1 MLTDTIKV
9 TTKTIEELLSPL
21 RQYFLKGT
29 FIRSDINNTP
39 PLRAELLT
47 IEQMGLLAED
57 LSGKHEIDIEKTPEF
72 LLKRLADNEEVLKRV
87 TDLLQEAVKDK
98 SPIAPAGEWLLD
110 NFYLIEE
117 QILIAKRH
125 LPKGYSKGLPK
136 LSSRNGPSAGLPR
149 VYDIAIEI
157 ISHSDGHLD
166 IHTLNRFVESYQKI
180 SELTLGELWAIP
192 IMLRLALL
200 ENMRRVAARIAID
213 RIDANL
219 AQHWADQIIKMA
231 EKNPKNLVIVMAD
244 LARTNPPMTS
254 AFIAEYSRKMQWK
267 GFNLTLPVSWME
279 QHLTE
284 TGDTI
289 NGMVLAENHKQATDQ
304 VTMTNSINSL
314 RFLVKTDWRDFVEA
328 MSHVEHTL
336 RSDTEQIYARMDFYT
351 RDQYRH
357 AIENLAKNGKLKEID
372 VAKTVVELARACLE
386 KNNPDKHQCH
396 IGYYLIGDG
405 LPVTEKVLKA
415 HFSFATLL
423 KQFFLRNVSTIYV
436 LESVLLTA
444 LVSTFLLSKLY
455 HEETNSGILIF
466 LSLLSILAASHFSI
480 AVINWIATLRVG
492 PRPLPKMDFSGGI
505 PKEACTMVVIPTI
518 ISGINQV
525 NKLVEDL
532 EVRFLANNDPNLFF
546 ALLTDV
552 QDAKTEILPNDEILV
567 SHTKQKIVELNKKY
581 SKHSQNM
588 FFLFHRPRSWNS
600 ADKIWMGYE
609 RKRGKLGELNQ
620 LLRGGAKDRFSVIV
634 GSEKIYTTV
643 KYVITLDTD
652 TQLPRESAGKLV
664 GLMSHPL
671 NHPVY
676 DEQKKRIV
684 KGYGIVQ
691 PRVAVS
697 LHGNVRSYYMRMHE
711 NDSGIDPYTRL
722 TSDLYHDIFSEGSFI
737 GKGIYEVDAFEKV
750 LGNRFPENRVLS
762 HDLIEGSYVRCGFA
776 SDVLLYE
783 EFPSRYSIDSA
794 RHHRWIRGDWQIGI
808 WSLPWVPDSKGKLRK
823 NSITALS
830 RWKIFDNLR
839 RSMVP
844 VALLLILIFSWT
856 LSQSSIFWTLFIIGA
871 VLLPSLSISTWDI
884 FKKPEE
890 ISRAQHIKNVFR
902 NIYTNVI
909 KSFFTIVCLP
919 FEAYVSIDA
928 IFRTVWRI
936 LFSHKNLLEWNPS
949 GFAKKQQE
957 NSYMLYKS
965 MWFAPLL
972 SGALFIVLLNL
983 FPHSIFLAT
992 PFLIMW
998 ILSPA
1003 IVNWISSP
1011 RAVVRTKITDEQ
1023 SKYLRELSRKTW
1035 NFFET
1040 YVTEN
1045 DNWLPIDNLQ
1055 QYPITIIAHR
1065 TSPTNIGMSILANLS
1080 AVDFGYITIAQLLE
1094 RVSNTFKT
1102 LNKLERYEGHFY
1114 NWYDT
1119 QSLVPLHP
1127 KYVSTVD
1134 SGNFAGHILTLRQG
1148 LFEMLNRKIIKDDL
1162 WDGLYDTIR
1171 IIAKKIT
1178 IEEQAFFNE
1187 FKTAFEIENSS
1198 RPAQLSELKNS
1209 LERIATLLND
1219 LFIKEKVKSN
1229 TEAFE
1234 WMISLQHQIKEWL
1247 NEMVLLLPWSN
1258 LSTIPE
1264 KFENLSVF
1272 QKTPSLIQLAQI
1284 DNDIHSELIAL
1295 PNGNETDVENKWIGD
1310 FEKSIASASAL
1321 ANERIAAIHQL
1332 AAQCFDFADMNYNFL
1347 YDKTQHL
1354 LSIGYNAVEHHRDTG
1369 FYDLLASEARLG
1381 LFVAIA
1387 QGKISQ
1393 ESWFALGRRLTVADS
1408 TPVLISWSGSMFEY
1422 LMPNLIMPLYEH
1434 TLLDNSTRG
1443 AVKKQIEYGKEQGV
1457 PWGISESCY
1466 NMVDAHLTYQYRAF
1480 GVPELG
1486 FKRGLGLDLVIAP
1499 YATVMALMVDPA
1511 AACKNL
1517 ERLQAKG
1524 YEGRYGFFE
1533 AIDFT
1538 PSRLP
1543 RAKVPALI
1551 QTFMAHHQ
1559 GMNLL
1564 SLTFL
1569 LCNQPMQKRFE
1580 ADPNFQTALL
1590 LLQERVPKATGFYSV
1605 SVDTEE
1611 IIHSAANTEMR
1622 VINSPDTPQ
1631 PEIQLLSNGSY
1642 HVMLT
1647 NAGGGYSRWKDIA
1660 LTRWREDTTCDNW
1673 GAFCYIRDLDAGD
1686 YWSIA
1691 HQPTLKEAS
1700 HYEAIFS
1707 QGRMEFRRTDNEI
1720 ELHTEIV
1727 VSPEDNVEIRRVHIK
1742 NLSGDVR
1749 KIEITSYSE
1758 VVIALPVADDAHPAF
1773 SNLFVQTELVQNQHA
1788 IICSRRARSK
1798 DESPPYIFHLMKLAE
1813 GDADNIAYETD
1824 RDKFIGRGNSI
1835 SNPKAMQQLETLSN
1849 SQGSVLDPIISI
1861 QYRITIGENETA
1873 IIDIVT
1879 GIAETKSECQTLID
1893 KYQDFNFRKRA
1904 FELSWTYSE
1913 VVLRQINATESNAQ
1927 LYTRMAGSVI
1937 FTNPVLR
1944 ANKDLLIK
1952 NTKGQSSLWNYSIS
1966 GDVPIVLLQVSDN
1979 TNLAI
1984 IKQLL
1989 QARSYW
1995 QLKGLVVDLV
2005 IINEDYSGYRNDLQ
2019 DQIQSLITAGSGNI
2033 PTQRQGGVFVRMA
2046 DQISNEDKIL
2056 IQTVARIII
2065 ADTYGTLTDN
2075 INRRSSVSPV
2085 VPFLITS
2092 KKYEAQIRTDD
2103 REEDLQ
2109 FYNGLGGFSAD
2120 GNEYV
2125 INTNNSNITPLP
2137 WINVLANANFGT
2149 IVTESGPSYTWAEN
2163 AHEFRLTP
2171 WYNDPVT
2178 GNCGEAFYIRD
2189 EETGNYWSPMPY
2201 PAIGKSNYKTRHGF
2215 GYSIYECEE
2224 DGIQTEI
2231 LIYVDLEE
2239 QIKFTV
2245 IKMRNVSGRARTLTV
2260 TGYVEWVLDSLRSK
2274 SAMHIV
2280 TEFNPELR
2288 TLLTRNPYNSEFP
2301 NRVTFLDVNNVKF
2314 DFTADRNEF
2323 IGRNGSLAKP
2333 EAMKRLRLAGK
2344 HGAGYDPCTAMQVP
2358 IVLQTREAR
2367 EVVFK
2372 MGAAKHV
2379 AEAQQLINRFR
2390 DTNAV
2395 NDSLKKVRE
2404 YWQHTLGSIKI
2415 KTPDQSLNIL
2425 TNGWLLYQ
2433 VIACRLWG
2441 RSGFYQSGGAFG
2453 FRDQLQDVIAV
2464 LHAQPEL
2471 TREHILR
2478 AASRQ
2483 FKEGDVQHWWHP
2495 PQGRGV
2501 RTLCSDDLLWLPY
2514 TTSCFV
2520 INTQDYSILESTV
2533 PFIEG
2538 RLLNMNEESY
2548 YDLPLVSNE
2557 TTSLYDHC
2565 KRAIIKS
2572 LKFGV
2577 NGLPLMGSGD
2587 WNDGMNMVGILG
2599 KGESVWLGFFL
2610 YDILK
2615 RFESIA
2621 IKLNDEEFATVCKQ
2635 KAAALKINI
2644 NKSSWDGEW
2653 YRRAY
2658 FDDGA
2663 VLGSAENDECRIDS
2677 LSQSWA
2683 VLSGAGEP
2691 ERALKAMESANK
2703 YLVDRKH
2710 SLIRLL
2716 DPPFDKSE
2724 FEPGYIKG
2732 YVPGVRENGGQYSHA
2747 AIWMIMAFTKLG
2759 NNARVY
2765 ELLNIINPIN
2775 HGKTAAGIA
2784 VYKAEPYVMA
2794 ADVYGVSPHVGRGG
2808 WTWYTGSASWMYQLI
2823 ISSFIGLTRE
2833 GNMLQINPCVPEEW
2847 KSFEIDYR
2855 YKKTNYHIIVQLIDH
2870 SNNPALTVDGILQS
2884 ENMIKLVD
2892 DEKEHTITI
2901 KILQRFSVIEN
2912 HYDEISKSLS
2922 I

>member
-1 MLTDTIKV
+1 MLKGSIKV

-21 RQYFLKGT
+21 RQYFLKDN
-29 FIRSDINNTP
+29 FSRSDINNAP

-47 IEQMGLLAED
+47 IEQMGLLAKD
-57 LSGKHEIDIEKTPEF
+57 LAVKHEIDTKNTPEL
-72 LLKRLADNEEVLKRV
+72 LLKRLDDNEEVLKRV
-87 TDLLQEAVKDK
+87 TDLLQETVKEK
-98 SPIAPAGEWLLD
+98 KIVAPAGEWLLD
-110 NFYLIEE
+110 NFYLVEE

-136 LSSRNGPSAGLPR
+136 LNERNGSSAGFPR

-166 IHTLNRFVESYQKI
+166 IYALNHFIESYQSI

-192 IMLRLALL
+192 IMLRFALL

-219 AQHWADQIIKMA
+219 AQHWADRIIKIA
-231 EKNPKNLVIVMAD
+231 EKNSKNLVLVMAD
-244 LARTNPPMTS
+244 LARADPPMTS
-254 AFIAEYSRKMQWK
+254 AFIAEYSRKLQWK
-267 GFNLTLPVSWME
+267 GFNLTLPITWLE

-289 NGMVLAENHKQATDQ
+289 NGMVLAENYKQATDQ
-304 VTMTNSINSL
+304 VTMTNSIKSL

-336 RSDTEQIYARMDFYT
+336 RSDAEQVYAGMDFYT

-357 AIENLAKNGKLKEID
+357 AVEYIAKNGKLKEID
-372 VAKTVVELARACLE
+372 VAKTVVSLARECVE

-396 IGYYLIGDG
+396 VGYYLVGDG
-405 LPVTEKVLKA
+405 LPVTEEVLKA

-423 KQFFLRNVSTIYV
+423 KQFFLRNVAKFYV
-436 LESVLLTA
+436 FESVLLTA
-444 LVSTFLLSKLY
+444 LASVFLLSKLF
-455 HEETNSGILIF
+455 HEELNTSILIF
-466 LSLLSILAASHFSI
+466 LSLLIILAASHFSI
-480 AVINWIATLRVG
+480 AVINWMATLRVG
-492 PRPLPKMDFSGGI
+492 PRPLPKMDFSTGI
-505 PKEACTMVVIPTI
+505 PKEACTLVVIPTI
-518 ISGINQV
+518 ITGINQV

-546 ALLTDV
+546 ALLTDLK
-552 QDAKTEILPNDEILV
+552 DATTEKLPSDEILET
-567 SHTKQKIVELNKKY
+567 HTKQKIIELNKKY
-581 SKHSQNM
+581 SINSHNI
-588 FFLFHRPRSWNS
+588 FFLFHRPRTWNPV
-600 ADKIWMGYE
+600 DKIWMGYE

-634 GSEKIYTTV
+634 GSEQIYTTV

-652 TQLPRESAGKLV
+652 TQLPREAAGKLV
-664 GLMSHPL
+664 GLMAHPL
-671 NHPVY
+671 NLPVY

-697 LHGNVRSYYMRMHE
+697 LQGSTRSYYTRLHE

-722 TSDLYHDIFSEGSFI
+722 TSNLYHDIFSEGSFI
-737 GKGIYEVDAFEKV
+737 GKGIYDVDAFEKV
-750 LGNRFPENRVLS
+750 LGNRFPENRILS
-762 HDLIEGSYVRCGFA
+762 HDLLEGSYVRCGFA

-783 EFPSRYSIDSA
+783 EFPSRYTTDSS
-794 RHHRWIRGDWQIGI
+794 RRHRWIRGDWQIGI
-808 WSLPWVPDSKGKLRK
+808 WSLPWVPDAQGKFRK

-839 RSMVP
+839 RSLVP
-844 VALLLILIFSWT
+844 VALLLILILSWT
-856 LSQSSIFWTLFIIGA
+856 LLQSSLFWTLLIIG
-871 VLLPSLSISTWDI
+871 VMLLPSLSISAWDI
-884 FKKPEE
+884 IKKPEE
-890 ISRAQHIKNVFR
+890 ISFAQHLKNVFR
-902 NIYTNVI
+902 NTSTNVMQ
-909 KSFFTIVCLP
+909 SLFTLVCLP
-919 FEAYVSIDA
+919 FEAFVSLDA
-928 IFRTVWRI
+928 ILRTVWRI

-949 GFAKKQQE
+949 GFAKKQHE
-957 NSYMLYKS
+957 NLFMLYKS

-972 SGALFIVLLNL
+972 SVALFILL
-983 FPHSIFLAT
+983 FTYYPHTIFLAT
-992 PFLIMW
+992 PFLIIW
-998 ILSPA
+998 IFSPA
-1003 IVNWISSP
+1003 IVGWISSP
-1011 RAVVRTKITDEQ
+1011 RTVLRTKITEDQ
-1023 SKYLRELSRKTW
+1023 RIYLRELSRKTW

-1065 TSPTNIGMSILANLS
+1065 TSPTNIGMALLANLS
-1080 AVDFGYITIAQLLE
+1080 AIDFGYITIAQLLE
-1094 RVSNTFKT
+1094 RTSNTFKT

-1119 QSLVPLHP
+1119 QSLMPLHP
-1127 KYVSTVD
+1127 RYISTVD
-1134 SGNFAGHILTLRQG
+1134 SGNLAGHVLTLRQG
-1148 LFEMLNRKIIKDDL
+1148 LFEMLNRKIIKNDL

-1171 IIAKKIT
+1171 IIAKKIPA
-1178 IEEQAFFNE
+1178 EDQKLFNQ
-1187 FKTAFEIENSS
+1187 FQIVFEVENAL
-1198 RPAQLSELKNS
+1198 RPIALSELKNS
-1209 LERIATLLND
+1209 LERVSTLLND
-1219 LFIKEKVKSN
+1219 FLKSKELKEN
-1229 TEAFE
+1229 TEVFE
-1234 WMISLQHQIKEWL
+1234 WIISFENQLKEWL
-1247 NEMVLLLPWSN
+1247 KEILF
-1258 LSTIPE
+1258 LSPLINNNSVPE
-1264 KFENLSVF
+1264 KFKGLSVF
-1272 QKTPSLIQLAQI
+1272 QKTPSLTQLAQI
-1284 DNDIHSELIAL
+1284 DNDIHTELISFHY
-1295 PNGNETDVENKWIGD
+1295 GNKTDEEYKWMVD
-1310 FEKSIASASAL
+1310 FEKSVAALSASAKV
-1321 ANERIAAIHQL
+1321 RIAEIHQL
-1332 AAQCFDFADMNYNFL
+1332 AAQCFEFADMNYNFL

-1354 LSIGYNAVEHHRDTG
+1354 LAIGYNADEHHRDTG

-1387 QGKISQ
+1387 QGKIPQ

-1422 LMPNLIMPLYEH
+1422 LMPNLVMPLYEH
-1434 TLLDNSTRG
+1434 TLLDNTSRG
-1443 AVKKQIEYGKEQGV
+1443 SVKKQIEYGKAQGV

-1486 FKRGLGLDLVIAP
+1486 FKRGLHLDLVIAP

-1517 ERLQAKG
+1517 ERLHGKG

-1533 AIDFT
+1533 SIDFT

-1543 RAKVPALI
+1543 RAKVPAII

-1564 SLTFL
+1564 SLTYL
-1569 LCNQPMQKRFE
+1569 LCERPMQRRFE
-1580 ADPNFQTALL
+1580 ADPNIQTALL
-1590 LLQERVPKATGFYSV
+1590 LLQERVPKTTGFYTI

-1611 IIHSAANTEMR
+1611 IIHSSSNTEMR

-1631 PEIQLLSNGSY
+1631 PEIQLLSNGNY
-1642 HVMLT
+1642 HVMVT
-1647 NAGGGYSRWKDIA
+1647 NAGGGYSRWRDIA
-1660 LTRWREDTTCDNW
+1660 LTRWREDTTCDNR
-1673 GAFCYIRDLDAGD
+1673 GSFCYIRDLNAGEF
-1686 YWSIA
+1686 WSTT
-1691 HQPTLKEAS
+1691 HQPTLKQTS

-1707 QGRMEFRRTDNEI
+1707 QGRIEFRRTDNEI

-1727 VSPEDNVEIRRVHIK
+1727 VSPEDNVEIRRVRIK
-1742 NLSGDVR
+1742 NHTRSSR
-1749 KIEITSYSE
+1749 KIEVTSYGE
-1758 VVIALPVADDAHPAF
+1758 VVIAFQETDDAHPAF
-1773 SNLFVQTELVQNQHA
+1773 SNLFVQTELLQNQHA
-1788 IICSRRARSK
+1788 IICSRRPRSK
-1798 DESPPYIFHLMKLAE
+1798 DESPPWVFHLMKLAK
-1813 GDADNIAYETD
+1813 GDADNISYETD

-1835 SNPKAMQQLETLSN
+1835 ANPKVMHQLEPLSN

-1861 QYRITIGENETA
+1861 QYRLTIGEEETA

-1879 GIAETKSECQTLID
+1879 GIAETRSECKTLVD
-1893 KYQDFNFRKRA
+1893 KYQDYNFRKRA

-1913 VVLRQINATESNAQ
+1913 VVLRQINATESDAQ
-1927 LYTRMAGSVI
+1927 LYTRIAGSVI
-1937 FTNPVLR
+1937 FTNPALR

-1952 NTKGQSSLWNYSIS
+1952 NTKGQSSLWSYSIS
-1966 GDVPIVLLQVSDN
+1966 GDIPIVLLMVSDN
-1979 TNLAI
+1979 TNLAM

-1995 QLKGLVVDLV
+1995 QLKGLIVDIV
-2005 IINEDYSGYRNDLQ
+2005 IINEDYSGYRHDLH
-2019 DQIQSLITAGSGNI
+2019 DQIQSLITVGLGNN
-2033 PTQRQGGVFVRMA
+2033 PREKQGGVFIRMA
-2046 DQISNEDKIL
+2046 DQVPNEDKIL
-2056 IQTVARIII
+2056 MQTIARIII
-2065 ADTYGTLTDN
+2065 SDAYGTLTDHVNKRSN
-2075 INRRSSVSPV
+2075 ITPTI
-2085 VPFLITS
+2085 PFLIKS
-2092 KKYEAQIRTDD
+2092 KRYEAQVVNTA
-2103 REEDLQ
+2103 REEGLQ

-2125 INTNNSNITPLP
+2125 INTRENNITPLP

-2149 IVTESGPSYTWAEN
+2149 VVTESGPSYTWAEN

-2171 WYNDPVT
+2171 WDNDPVT

-2189 EETGNYWSPMPY
+2189 EETGHYWSPMPY
-2201 PAIGKSNYKTRHGF
+2201 PAIGKSNYITRHGF
-2215 GYSIYECEE
+2215 GYSIYEYEE
-2224 DGIQTEI
+2224 AGIQTEI
-2231 LIYVDLEE
+2231 RIYVDLEA

-2260 TGYVEWVLDSLRSK
+2260 TGYVEWVLDSLRTK

-2280 TEFNPELR
+2280 TEFNPEYR

-2301 NRVTFLDVNNVKF
+2301 NRVAFLDVNNVKF
-2314 DFTADRNEF
+2314 DFTTDRHEF
-2323 IGRNGSLAKP
+2323 IGRNGTLAKP

-2344 HGAGYDPCTAMQVP
+2344 HGAGYDPCTAIQVP
-2358 IVLQTREAR
+2358 TVLQTGEGR
-2367 EVVFK
+2367 EVIFK
-2372 MGAAKHV
+2372 MGAAKDV

-2395 NDSLKKVRE
+2395 NDSLNKVRE
-2404 YWQHTLGSIKI
+2404 YWQNTLSSIKI

-2464 LHAQPEL
+2464 MHAQQEL
-2471 TREHILR
+2471 TREQILL

-2514 TTSCFV
+2514 TTSCYV
-2520 INTQDYSILESTV
+2520 NNTHDFTILENLV

-2538 RLLNMNEESY
+2538 RLLNVNEESY
-2548 YDLPLVSNE
+2548 YDLPLVSKQ

-2565 KRAIIKS
+2565 KRAITKS

-2587 WNDGMNMVGILG
+2587 WNDGMNMVGIHG

-2615 RFESIA
+2615 RFEPIA
-2621 IKLNDEEFATVCKQ
+2621 KKMNDDELVNICKQ
-2635 KAAALKINI
+2635 KAVELKNSI
-2644 NKSSWDGEW
+2644 NKTSWDGEW

-2663 VLGSAENDECRIDS
+2663 ALGSAANDECKIDS
-2677 LSQSWA
+2677 LTQSWA

-2691 ERALKAMESANK
+2691 ERSLKAMESADK
-2703 YLVDRKH
+2703 YLVDSTH
-2710 SLIRLL
+2710 SLIHLL

-2747 AIWMIMAFTKLG
+2747 AIWMIMAVAKLG
-2759 NNARVY
+2759 NNERVY
-2765 ELLNIINPIN
+2765 ELLNMINPIN
-2775 HGKTAAGIA
+2775 HGKTIDNIA
-2784 VYKAEPYVMA
+2784 VYKTEPYVMA
-2794 ADVYGVSPHVGRGG
+2794 ADVYGVAPHEGRGG

-2823 ISSFIGLTRE
+2823 ISSFLGLTRE
-2833 GNMLQINPCVPEEW
+2833 GTTLQINPCVPEEW
-2847 KSFEIDYR
+2847 KSFEINYR
-2855 YKKTNYHIIVQLIDH
+2855 HKKTNYHISVQLVDDGKDI
-2870 SNNPALTVDGILQS
+2870 ALIVDDILQ
-2884 ENMIKLVD
+2884 NGNIIQLVN
-2892 DEKEHTITI
+2892 DEKEHKVTFKI
-2901 KILQRFSVIEN
+2901 KQGFSKIEN
-2912 HYDEISKSLS
+2912 NEDEILKKL
-2922 I
+2922 

>member
-1 MLTDTIKV
+1 MLTGTIKV

-21 RQYFLKGT
+21 RQYFLKDT
-29 FIRSDINNTP
+29 FIRSDINNAP

-47 IEQMGLLAED
+47 IEQMGFLGKALA
-57 LSGKHEIDIEKTPEF
+57 GKHEINKKNTPEL

-87 TDLLQEAVKDK
+87 TDLLQEAVKEK

-136 LSSRNGPSAGLPR
+136 LSHRNGASAGFPR

-166 IHTLNRFVESYQKI
+166 IHTLNRFIESYQETN
-180 SELTLGELWAIP
+180 ELTLGELWAIP

-219 AQHWADQIIKMA
+219 AHHWADRIIKMA
-231 EKNPKNLVIVMAD
+231 EKNPKNLVLVMAD
-244 LARTNPPMTS
+244 LARTDPPMTS
-254 AFIAEYSRKMQWK
+254 AFIAEFSRKLQWK
-267 GFNLTLPVSWME
+267 GFNLTLPVSWLE
-279 QHLTE
+279 QQLTE

-289 NGMVLAENHKQATDQ
+289 NGMVIAENHKQATDQ

-314 RFLVKTDWRDFVEA
+314 RFLIKTDWRDFVEA

-336 RSDTEQIYARMDFYT
+336 RCDAEQVYAHMDFYT

-357 AIENLAKNGKLKEID
+357 AVENIAKNGKLKEID
-372 VAKTVVELARACLE
+372 VAKTVVGLARECAE
-386 KNNPDKHQCH
+386 KNVNDKHQMH
-396 IGYYLIGDG
+396 VGYYLIGDG
-405 LPVTEKVLKA
+405 LPITEKILKVKY
-415 HFSFATLL
+415 SFLTLVN
-423 KQFFLRNVSTIYV
+423 QFFLRNVPKFYV
-436 LESVLLTA
+436 FESVLLTA
-444 LVSTFLLSKLY
+444 LISTFLISKLY
-455 HEETNSGILIF
+455 HEEKSTGILIF
-466 LSLLSILAASHFSI
+466 LSFLSILAASHFSI
-480 AVINWIATLRVG
+480 AVINWMATLRIG
-492 PRPLPKMDFSGGI
+492 PRPLPKMDFSSGI
-505 PKEACTMVVIPTI
+505 PADACTLVVIPTI
-518 ISGINQV
+518 ITGINQI
-525 NKLVEDL
+525 NTLVEDL
-532 EVRFLANNDPNLFF
+532 EVRFLSNRDPNLLF
-546 ALLTDV
+546 ALLTDLS
-552 QDAKTEILPNDEILV
+552 DATTENLPDDEILV
-567 SHTKQKIVELNKKY
+567 THTKQKIVELNKKY
-581 SKHSQNM
+581 SKHAHEL
-588 FFLFHRPRSWNS
+588 FFLFHRPRSWNPV
-600 ADKIWMGYE
+600 DKIWMGYE
-609 RKRGKLGELNQ
+609 RKRGKLGELNH
-620 LLRGGAKDRFSVIV
+620 LLRGRAKDRFSVIV
-634 GSEKIYTTV
+634 GEEKIYTTV

-652 TQLPRESAGKLV
+652 TQLPREAAGKLV
-664 GLMSHPL
+664 GLMAHPL
-671 NHPVY
+671 NLPVY

-697 LHGNVRSYYMRMHE
+697 LHGSTRSYYTRLHE

-737 GKGIYEVDAFEKV
+737 GKGIYDVDVFEKV
-750 LGNRFPENRVLS
+750 LGNRFPENRILS
-762 HDLIEGSYVRCGFA
+762 HDLLEGSYVRCGFA

-783 EFPSRYSIDSA
+783 EFPSRYSTDSS
-794 RHHRWIRGDWQIGI
+794 RHHRWTRGDWQIGI
-808 WSLPWVPDSKGKLRK
+808 WSLPWVPDAHGKLRR
-823 NSITALS
+823 NSLTALS

-839 RSMVP
+839 RSLVP
-844 VALLLILIFSWT
+844 IVLLLILILCWT
-856 LSQSSIFWTLFIIGA
+856 ILHSTHFWMLFILGV
-871 VLLPSLSISTWDI
+871 VLLPSLSISAWDI
-884 FKKPEE
+884 IKKPEE
-890 ISRAQHIKNVFR
+890 ISLAQHVKNVFR
-902 NIYTNVI
+902 NTSTNVI
-909 KSFFTIVCLP
+909 QSFFTLVCLP
-919 FEAYVSIDA
+919 FEAYISIDA
-928 IFRTVWRI
+928 ILRTIWRI

-949 GFAKKQQE
+949 GFAKKQNE
-957 NSYMLYKS
+957 NLFTLYKS

-972 SGALFIVLLNL
+972 SVALFILLLNL
-983 FPHSIFLAT
+983 FPHTILLAT
-992 PFLIMW
+992 PFLIIW

-1003 IVNWISSP
+1003 IVNWISIP
-1011 RAVVRTKITDEQ
+1011 RPVLRTKITDGQ
-1023 SKYLRELSRKTW
+1023 RKYLRELSRKTW

-1045 DNWLPIDNLQ
+1045 DNWMPIDNLQ

-1065 TSPTNIGMSILANLS
+1065 TSPTNIGVSLLANLS
-1080 AVDFGYITIAQLLE
+1080 AVDFGYITLSQLLE
-1094 RVSNTFKT
+1094 RTSNTFKT

-1119 QSLVPLHP
+1119 QSLLPLHP
-1127 KYVSTVD
+1127 RYISTVD
-1134 SGNFAGHILTLRQG
+1134 SGNLAGHLLTLRQG

-1171 IIAKKIT
+1171 IIAKKIPL
-1178 IEEQAFFNE
+1178 EEQMMFIDFQ
-1187 FKTAFEIENSS
+1187 TAFEVENSS
-1198 RPAQLSELKNS
+1198 RPVALSELKSS
-1209 LERIATLLND
+1209 LEKISGLLND
-1219 LFIKEKVKSN
+1219 LLIHEKLKEN
-1229 TEAFE
+1229 TEALE
-1234 WMISLQHQIKEWL
+1234 WMISLYNQIKEWL
-1247 NEMVLLLPWSN
+1247 HEMVLLLPWIN
-1258 LSTIPE
+1258 NNPVPE
-1264 KFENLSVF
+1264 KFKGLSVF
-1272 QKTPSLIQLAQI
+1272 QKIPSLAQLARI
-1284 DNDIHSELIAL
+1284 DNDMHTELISFH
-1295 PNGNETDVENKWIGD
+1295 NGNKTEEEYKWIVD
-1310 FEKSIASASAL
+1310 FEKSIANVSASAK
-1321 ANERIAAIHQL
+1321 ERIAAIHQL
-1332 AAQCFDFADMNYNFL
+1332 ASQCFDFADVNYNFL

-1354 LSIGYNAVEHHRDTG
+1354 LAIGYNADEHHRDTG

-1434 TLLDNSTRG
+1434 TLLDNTSRG
-1443 AVKKQIEYGKEQGV
+1443 SVKKQIEYGKEQGV

-1486 FKRGLGLDLVIAP
+1486 FKRGLHLDLVIAP
-1499 YATVMALMVDPA
+1499 YATIMALMVDPA

-1517 ERLQAKG
+1517 ERLHAKG

-1533 AIDFT
+1533 SIDYT

-1551 QTFMAHHQ
+1551 QSFMTHHQ

-1564 SLTFL
+1564 SLTYL
-1569 LCNQPMQKRFE
+1569 LCDQPMQKRFE
-1580 ADPNFQTALL
+1580 ADPNLQTALL
-1590 LLQERVPKATGFYSV
+1590 LLQERVPKSTGYYSI

-1611 IIHSAANTEMR
+1611 IIHSSSSAEMR
-1622 VINSPDTPQ
+1622 VIRSPDTPQ

-1642 HVMLT
+1642 HVMVT

-1673 GAFCYIRDLDAGD
+1673 GAFCYIRDLHTGEF
-1686 YWSIA
+1686 WSTT
-1691 HQPTLKEAS
+1691 HQPTLKETS
-1700 HYEAIFS
+1700 HYEAIFT
-1707 QGRMEFRRTDNEI
+1707 QGRIEFRRTDNEI

-1727 VSPEDNVEIRRVHIK
+1727 VSPEDNLEIRRVHIK
-1742 NLSGDVR
+1742 NLSNKIR

-1758 VVIALPVADDAHPAF
+1758 VVIALQVTDDAHPAF
-1773 SNLFVQTELVQNQHA
+1773 SNLFVQTELLQNQHA
-1788 IICSRRARSK
+1788 IICSRRPRSK
-1798 DESPPYIFHLMKLAE
+1798 DESPPWIFHLMKLAE
-1813 GDADNIAYETD
+1813 GNAAHISYETD
-1824 RDKFIGRGNSI
+1824 RDKFIGRGNSVA
-1835 SNPKAMQQLETLSN
+1835 NPKAMHQPEPLSN

-1861 QYRITIGENETA
+1861 QYRITIGEEETA
-1873 IIDIVT
+1873 IIDIIT
-1879 GIAETKSECQTLID
+1879 GIAETRSECQTLVD
-1893 KYQDFNFRKRA
+1893 KYQDHNFRKRA

-1913 VVLRQINATESNAQ
+1913 VVLRQINATESDAQ
-1927 LYTRMAGSVI
+1927 LYTLIAGSVI
-1937 FTNPVLR
+1937 FTNPALR
-1944 ANKDLLIK
+1944 ANKEILIK
-1952 NTKGQSSLWNYSIS
+1952 NTKGQSSLWSYSIS
-1966 GDVPIVLLQVSDN
+1966 GDIPIVLLQVSDN
-1979 TNLAI
+1979 TNLAM

-1989 QARSYW
+1989 QARYYW
-1995 QLKGLVVDLV
+1995 QLKGLIVDLV

-2019 DQIQSLITAGSGNI
+2019 EQIQSLITAGLGNN
-2033 PTQRQGGVFVRMA
+2033 QREKQGGVFLRMA
-2046 DQISNEDKIL
+2046 DQVSNEDRIL
-2056 IQTVARIII
+2056 IQTIARIII
-2065 ADTYGTLTDN
+2065 SDTYGTLTDN
-2075 INRRSSVSPV
+2075 INRRNNLTPV
-2085 VPFLITS
+2085 IPFLIKS
-2092 KKYEAQIRTDD
+2092 KRYEAQIGTEE

-2120 GNEYV
+2120 GNEYI
-2125 INTNNSNITPLP
+2125 INTRENIRTPLP

-2149 IVTESGPSYTWAEN
+2149 VVTESGPSYTWAEN

-2171 WYNDPVT
+2171 WNNDPVT

-2189 EETGNYWSPMPY
+2189 EETGHYWSPMPY
-2201 PAIGKSNYKTRHGF
+2201 PAIGKSNYITRHGF

-2224 DGIQTEI
+2224 DGIQSEI
-2231 LIYVDLEE
+2231 WIYVDSQA

-2245 IKMRNVSGRARTLTV
+2245 VKIRNVSGRARTLTV
-2260 TGYVEWVLDSLRSK
+2260 TSYVEWVLDSLRTK

-2280 TEFNPELR
+2280 TEFNPEYR

-2314 DFTADRNEF
+2314 DFTTDRNEF
-2323 IGRNGSLAKP
+2323 IGRNGTLQKP
-2333 EAMKRLRLAGK
+2333 EAMNRLRLAGK
-2344 HGAGYDPCTAMQVP
+2344 HGAGYDPCTAIQVP
-2358 IVLQTREAR
+2358 IVLQSGEER
-2367 EVVFK
+2367 EVIFK
-2372 MGAAKHV
+2372 MGAAKDV
-2379 AEAQQLINRFR
+2379 AEAQQLINLFR

-2395 NDSLKKVRE
+2395 NDALKKVRE

-2415 KTPDQSLNIL
+2415 KTPDKSLNIL

-2464 LHAQPEL
+2464 MHAQPEL
-2471 TREHILR
+2471 TREQILL

-2483 FKEGDVQHWWHP
+2483 FQEGDVQHWWHP

-2514 TTSCFV
+2514 TTSCYV
-2520 INTQDYSILESTV
+2520 NNTHDFKILEIPV
-2533 PFIEG
+2533 PFLEG
-2538 RLLNMNEESY
+2538 RELKVNEESY
-2548 YDLPLVSNE
+2548 YDLPLISKQKA
-2557 TTSLYDHC
+2557 SLYDHC
-2565 KRAIIKS
+2565 KRAITKS

-2587 WNDGMNMVGILG
+2587 WNDGMNMVGIHG

-2621 IKLNDEEFATVCKQ
+2621 IKMNDEEFVNVCIQ
-2635 KAAALKINI
+2635 KAAELKINI
-2644 NKSSWDGEW
+2644 NRTSWDGAW

-2663 VLGSAENDECRIDS
+2663 ALGSAVNDECKIDS
-2677 LSQSWA
+2677 LSQSWS

-2691 ERALKAMESANK
+2691 ERSLKAMESADK
-2703 YLVDRKH
+2703 YLVDREH
-2710 SLIRLL
+2710 SIIHLL
-2716 DPPFDKSE
+2716 DPPFNKSD

-2747 AIWMIMAFTKLG
+2747 AIWMIIAFAKLG
-2759 NNARVY
+2759 NNTKVW

-2775 HGKTAAGIA
+2775 HGKSAADIA
-2784 VYKAEPYVMA
+2784 VYKVEPYVLA
-2794 ADVYGVSPHVGRGG
+2794 ADVYGVTPHEGRGG
-2808 WTWYTGSASWMYQLI
+2808 WTWYTGSASWMHQLI
-2823 ISSFIGLTRE
+2823 ISSFLGLKRE
-2833 GNMLQINPCVPEEW
+2833 GNTLQINPCVPAEW
-2847 KSFEIDYR
+2847 QSFEIDYR
-2855 YKKTNYHIIVQLIDH
+2855 YKKTNYRIEVQLVADK
-2870 SNNPALTVDGILQS
+2870 NDRALIVDGIVKA
-2884 ENMIKLVD
+2884 ENNIQLVD
-2892 DEKEHTITI
+2892 DETEHVITI
-2901 KILQRFSVIEN
+2901 KILQEVVIIEK
-2912 HYDEISKSLS
+2912 D
-2922 I
+2922 

>member
-1 MLTDTIKV
+1 MLTGTIKV

-21 RQYFLKGT
+21 RQYFLKAT
-29 FIRSDINNTP
+29 FIRSDINNAP
-39 PLRAELLT
+39 PLRADLLT
-47 IEQMGLLAED
+47 IEQMGFLAKD
-57 LSGKHEIDIEKTPEF
+57 LAGKHEFDTKKTPEL

-87 TDLLQEAVKDK
+87 TDLLQEAVKEK
-98 SPIAPAGEWLLD
+98 NPVSPAGEWLLD

-136 LSSRNGPSAGLPR
+136 LSERNGPSAGFPR

-166 IHTLNRFVESYQKI
+166 IHTLNRFIETYQET

-219 AQHWADQIIKMA
+219 AHHWADRIIQTA
-231 EKNPKNLVIVMAD
+231 EKNPKNLVLVMAD
-244 LARTNPPMTS
+244 LARTDPPMVS
-254 AFIAEYSRKMQWK
+254 AFIAEYSRKLQWK
-267 GFNLTLPVSWME
+267 GFNLTLPVSWLE
-279 QHLTE
+279 QHLNE

-289 NGMVLAENHKQATDQ
+289 NGMVLAENQKQAADQ

-314 RFLVKTDWRDFVEA
+314 RFAVKTDWRDFVEA
-328 MSHVEHTL
+328 MSHVEHIL
-336 RSDTEQIYARMDFYT
+336 RSDAEQVYAHMDFYT

-357 AIENLAKNGKLKEID
+357 AVENIAKNGELKEID
-372 VAKTVVELARACLE
+372 VAKTVVGLARECVE
-386 KNNPDKHQCH
+386 KKIPDKHQWH
-396 IGYYLIGDG
+396 VGYYLIGDG
-405 LPVTEKVLKA
+405 LPVTEKILKT
-415 HFSFATLL
+415 HYSFATLL
-423 KQFFLRNVSTIYV
+423 KQFFLRNLSKFYV

-444 LVSTFLLSKLY
+444 LVSILLLSKLY
-455 HEETNSGILIF
+455 HEEISNGILVF

-480 AVINWIATLRVG
+480 AVINWIATLRIG
-492 PRPLPKMDFSGGI
+492 PRPLPKMDFSTGI
-505 PKEACTMVVIPTI
+505 PKEACTLVAIPTI
-518 ISGINQV
+518 ITGINQA

-532 EVRFLANNDPNLFF
+532 EVRFLANRDPNLLF
-546 ALLTDV
+546 ALLTDLK
-552 QDAKTEILPNDEILV
+552 DATTEVLPDDEILV
-567 SHTKQKIVELNKKY
+567 THIKQKIIELNKKY
-581 SKHSQNM
+581 SKHSHEL
-588 FFLFHRPRSWNS
+588 FFLFHRPRSWNPV
-600 ADKIWMGYE
+600 DKIWMGYE
-609 RKRGKLGELNQ
+609 RKRGKIGELNH
-620 LLRGGAKDRFSVIV
+620 LLRGGAKDRFTVIV
-634 GSEKIYTTV
+634 GEEKVYATV
-643 KYVITLDTD
+643 KYVITLDSD
-652 TQLPRESAGKLV
+652 TQLPREAASKLV
-664 GLMSHPL
+664 SLMSHPL
-671 NHPVY
+671 NFPVY

-697 LHGNVRSYYMRMHE
+697 LQGSTRSYYTRMHE

-737 GKGIYEVDAFEKV
+737 GKGIYDVDAFEKV
-750 LGNRFPENRVLS
+750 LGNRFPENRILS
-762 HDLIEGSYVRCGFA
+762 HDLLEGSYVRCGFA

-783 EFPSRYSIDSA
+783 EFPSRYSTDSS
-794 RHHRWIRGDWQIGI
+794 RRHRWIRGDWQIGI
-808 WSLPWVPDSKGKLRK
+808 WSLPWVPDAKGKLRK

-839 RSMVP
+839 RSLVP
-844 VALLLILIFSWT
+844 IALLLILILSWT
-856 LSQSSIFWTLFIIGA
+856 LVQSPLFWTLFIIGV

-884 FKKPEE
+884 IKKPEE
-890 ISRAQHIKNVFR
+890 ISLAQHSKNVFR
-902 NIYTNVI
+902 NTSTNI
-909 KSFFTIVCLP
+909 IQSLFTLVCLP
-919 FEAYVSIDA
+919 FESYVSIDA
-928 IFRTVWRI
+928 ISRTVWRI

-949 GFAKKQQE
+949 GFAKKQHE
-957 NSYMLYKS
+957 NLFTLLKS

-972 SGALFIVLLNL
+972 SIALIILLFNYN
-983 FPHSIFLAT
+983 PHTIFLAA
-992 PFLIMW
+992 PFLVLW

-1011 RAVVRTKITDEQ
+1011 RPVLRTKITEDQ
-1023 SKYLRELSRKTW
+1023 RKYLRELSRKTW
-1035 NFFET
+1035 SFFET

-1065 TSPTNIGMSILANLS
+1065 TSPTNIGLSLLANLS
-1080 AVDFGYITIAQLLE
+1080 AIDFGYITIAQLLE
-1094 RVSNTFKT
+1094 KTTNTFKT
-1102 LNKLERYEGHFY
+1102 LSKLERYEGHFY

-1119 QSLVPLHP
+1119 QSLVPLQP
-1127 KYVSTVD
+1127 RYISTVD
-1134 SGNFAGHILTLRQG
+1134 SGNLAGHLLTLRQG

-1171 IIAKKIT
+1171 IIAKNMPA
-1178 IEEQAFFNE
+1178 EEQALFKE
-1187 FKTAFEIENSS
+1187 FLSAFEVENSS
-1198 RPAQLSELKNS
+1198 RPILLSELKNS
-1209 LERIATLLND
+1209 LERISTLLNE
-1219 LFIKEKVKSN
+1219 LLNNEKVKAN
-1229 TEAFE
+1229 TKVFE
-1234 WMISLQHQIKEWL
+1234 WMVSLQNQIKEWL
-1247 NEMVLLLPWSN
+1247 NEILLLSPWIN
-1258 LSTIPE
+1258 NNAVPE
-1264 KFENLSVF
+1264 KFKSLSVF
-1272 QKTPSLIQLAQI
+1272 QKVFSLTQLARI
-1284 DNDIHSELIAL
+1284 DNDIQTELDSFHSIDKSEEEFQWLS
-1295 PNGNETDVENKWIGD
+1295 D
-1310 FEKSIASASAL
+1310 FEKLIATVSAL
-1321 ANERIAAIHQL
+1321 ARERIAEIHQL
-1332 AAQCFDFADMNYNFL
+1332 NSQCLDFADLHYNFL

-1354 LSIGYNAVEHHRDTG
+1354 LAIGYNADQHHRDAG

-1434 TLLDNSTRG
+1434 TLLDNTSRG
-1443 AVKKQIEYGKEQGV
+1443 SVKKQIEYGKEQGV

-1466 NMVDAHLTYQYRAF
+1466 NMVDAHLSYQYRAF

-1486 FKRGLGLDLVIAP
+1486 FKRGLSLDLVIAP

-1517 ERLQAKG
+1517 ERLHTKG

-1533 AIDFT
+1533 SIDYT

-1543 RAKVPALI
+1543 RAKAPAVI
-1551 QTFMAHHQ
+1551 QSFMTHHQ
-1559 GMNLL
+1559 GMSLL
-1564 SLTFL
+1564 SLTYL
-1569 LCNQPMQKRFE
+1569 LCDQPMQKRFE
-1580 ADPNFQTALL
+1580 ADPNLQTALL
-1590 LLQERVPKATGFYSV
+1590 LLQERVPKATGFYTI

-1611 IIHSAANTEMR
+1611 IIHSSSNTEMR
-1622 VINSPDTPQ
+1622 VIHSPDTPQ
-1631 PEIQLLSNGSY
+1631 PEIQLLSNGNF
-1642 HVMLT
+1642 HVMIT
-1647 NAGGGYSRWKDIA
+1647 NAGGGYSRWRDIA
-1660 LTRWREDTTCDNW
+1660 LTRWREDTTCDNR
-1673 GAFCYIRDLDAGD
+1673 GSFCYIRDLQAGAF
-1686 YWSIA
+1686 WSTT
-1691 HQPTLKEAS
+1691 HQPTLRAAS

-1707 QGRMEFRRTDNEI
+1707 QGRIEFRRTDNEI

-1742 NLSGDVR
+1742 NHSRSSR

-1758 VVIALPVADDAHPAF
+1758 VVIALHVTDDAHPAF
-1773 SNLFVQTELVQNQHA
+1773 SNLFVQTELLQNQHA
-1788 IICSRRARSK
+1788 IICSRRPRSK
-1798 DESPPYIFHLMKLAE
+1798 DESPPWVFHLMKLAE
-1813 GDADNIAYETD
+1813 GDADNISYETD
-1824 RDKFIGRGNSI
+1824 RDKFIGRGNSVA
-1835 SNPKAMQQLETLSN
+1835 NPKAMHQLEPLSN

-1861 QYRITIGENETA
+1861 QYRITIGEEETA

-1879 GIAETKSECQTLID
+1879 GIAEIRSDCQALVN
-1893 KYQDFNFRKRA
+1893 KYQDHNFRKRA

-1913 VVLRQINATESNAQ
+1913 VALRHINATESDAQ
-1927 LYTRMAGSVI
+1927 LYGRLASSVI
-1937 FTNPVLR
+1937 FTNPALR
-1944 ANKDLLIK
+1944 ANKDILIK
-1952 NTKGQSSLWNYSIS
+1952 NTKGQSSLWSYSIS
-1966 GDVPIVLLQVSDN
+1966 GDVPIVLLQVTDN
-1979 TNLAI
+1979 TSLAM

-1995 QLKGLVVDLV
+1995 QLKGLVADLV
-2005 IINEDYSGYRNDLQ
+2005 IINEDYSGYRHDLQ
-2019 DQIQSLITAGSGNI
+2019 DQIQSLITAGLGNN
-2033 PTQRQGGVFVRMA
+2033 PRERQGGVFVRMA
-2046 DQISNEDKIL
+2046 DQVSNEDKIL

-2065 ADTYGTLTDN
+2065 SDTYGTLTDN
-2075 INRRSSVSPV
+2075 VNRRSNVTPV
-2085 VPFLITS
+2085 IPFLIKS
-2092 KKYEAQIRTDD
+2092 KRYEAQIEADEKV
-2103 REEDLQ
+2103 EELQ

-2125 INTNNSNITPLP
+2125 INTQENSITPLP
-2137 WINVLANANFGT
+2137 WSNVLANANFGT

-2163 AHEFRLTP
+2163 AHEFRLSP

-2189 EETGNYWSPMPY
+2189 EETGHYWSPMPY
-2201 PAIGKSNYKTRHGF
+2201 PAKGKSKYITSHGF

-2231 LIYVDLEE
+2231 WIYVDGKA

-2245 IKMRNVSGRARTLTV
+2245 VKMRNVSGRARTLTV
-2260 TGYVEWVLDSLRSK
+2260 TGYVEWVLGSLRTK

-2280 TEFNPELR
+2280 TEFNPEYR

-2301 NRVTFLDVNNVKF
+2301 NRVAFLDVNNVKF
-2314 DFTADRNEF
+2314 DFTTDRNEF
-2323 IGRNGSLAKP
+2323 IGRNGTLGKP

-2344 HGAGYDPCTAMQVP
+2344 HGAGYDPCTAIQVP
-2358 IVLQTREAR
+2358 IVLQAGEER
-2367 EVVFK
+2367 EVIFK
-2372 MGAAKHV
+2372 MGAARDV

-2390 DTNAV
+2390 DTNAIT
-2395 NDSLKKVRE
+2395 DSLKKVRE
-2404 YWQHTLGSIKI
+2404 YWRHTLGSIKI

-2464 LHAQPEL
+2464 IHAHPEL
-2471 TREHILR
+2471 TREQILL

-2483 FKEGDVQHWWHP
+2483 FKKGDVQHWWHP

-2514 TTSCFV
+2514 TTSCYV
-2520 INTQDYSILESTV
+2520 NNTHDYAILENPV

-2538 RLLNMNEESY
+2538 RQLNVNEESY
-2548 YDLPLVSNE
+2548 YDLPLISKQK
-2557 TTSLYDHC
+2557 TSLYDHC
-2565 KRAIIKS
+2565 KRAISKS
-2572 LKFGV
+2572 LKFGIH
-2577 NGLPLMGSGD
+2577 GLPLMGSGD
-2587 WNDGMNMVGILG
+2587 WNDGMNMVGIHG
-2599 KGESVWLGFFL
+2599 RGESVWLAFFL

-2615 RFESIA
+2615 RFEPIA
-2621 IKLNDEEFATVCKQ
+2621 INMNDEEFVTVCKQ
-2635 KAAALKINI
+2635 KAAELKINI
-2644 NKSSWDGEW
+2644 NKSAWDGEW

-2663 VLGSAENDECRIDS
+2663 ALGSAANDECKIDS
-2677 LSQSWA
+2677 ISQSWA
-2683 VLSGAGEP
+2683 VLSGAGER
-2691 ERALKAMESANK
+2691 ERSLKAMESADK

-2710 SLIRLL
+2710 SLIHLL
-2716 DPPFDKSE
+2716 DPPFDKSV
-2724 FEPGYIKG
+2724 FEPGYIKW

-2747 AIWMIMAFTKLG
+2747 AIWMIMAFAKLK
-2759 NNARVY
+2759 NNARVW
-2765 ELLNIINPIN
+2765 ELLNIINPVN
-2775 HGKTAAGIA
+2775 HGKTVADIA
-2784 VYKAEPYVMA
+2784 IYKAEPYVIA
-2794 ADVYGVSPHVGRGG
+2794 ADVYGVSPHEGRGG

-2823 ISSFIGLTRE
+2823 ISSFLGLTRK
-2833 GNMLQINPCVPEEW
+2833 GNTLQINPCVPEEW

-2855 YKKTNYHIIVQLIDH
+2855 YNKTNYHINVQLVDD
-2870 SNNPALTVDGILQS
+2870 NNDPALLVDGILQT
-2884 ENMIKLVD
+2884 ENMIQLVD
-2892 DEKEHTITI
+2892 DGTEH
-2901 KILQRFSVIEN
+2901 
-2912 HYDEISKSLS
+2912 
-2922 I
+2922 

>member
-1 MLTDTIKV
+1 MLTGTIKV

-21 RQYFLKGT
+21 RQYFLKDT
-29 FIRSDINNTP
+29 FIRSDINNAP

-47 IEQMGLLAED
+47 IEQMGFLGKALA
-57 LSGKHEIDIEKTPEF
+57 GKHEINKKNTPEL

-87 TDLLQEAVKDK
+87 TDLLQEAVKEK

-136 LSSRNGPSAGLPR
+136 LSHRNGASAGFPR

-166 IHTLNRFVESYQKI
+166 IHTLNRFIESYQEAN
-180 SELTLGELWAIP
+180 ELTLGELWAIP

-219 AQHWADQIIKMA
+219 AHHWADRIIKIA
-231 EKNPKNLVIVMAD
+231 EKNPKNLVLVMAD
-244 LARTNPPMTS
+244 LARTDPPMTS
-254 AFIAEYSRKMQWK
+254 AFIAEFSRKLQWK
-267 GFNLTLPVSWME
+267 GFNLTLPVSWLE
-279 QHLTE
+279 QQLTE

-289 NGMVLAENHKQATDQ
+289 NGMVLAENQKQATAQ
-304 VTMTNSINSL
+304 VTITNSINSL
-314 RFLVKTDWRDFVEA
+314 RFLIKTDWRDFVEA

-336 RSDTEQIYARMDFYT
+336 RSDAEQVYAQMDFYT

-357 AIENLAKNGKLKEID
+357 SIENIAKNGRLKEID
-372 VAKTVVELARACLE
+372 VAKTVVDLARQCVE
-386 KNNPDKHQCH
+386 KNIPDKQQWHV
-396 IGYYLIGDG
+396 GYYLIGDG
-405 LPVTEKVLKA
+405 LPVTEKILKA
-415 HFSFATLL
+415 HYSFATIF
-423 KQFFLRNVSTIYV
+423 KQFFLRNVSMFYV
-436 LESVLLTA
+436 VESVLLTA

-455 HEETNSGILIF
+455 QEDISTGMLIF
-466 LSLLSILAASHFSI
+466 LSLLIILAASHFSI
-480 AVINWIATLRVG
+480 SVINWMATLRVG
-492 PRPLPKMDFSGGI
+492 PRPLPKMDFSTGI
-505 PKEACTMVVIPTI
+505 PNEACTLVAIPTI
-518 ISGINQV
+518 ITEINQV
-525 NKLVEDL
+525 SKLVEDL
-532 EVRFLANNDPNLFF
+532 EVRFLANRDPNLLF
-546 ALLTDV
+546 ALLTDLK
-552 QDAKTEILPNDEILV
+552 DATSENLPNDEILV
-567 SHTKQKIVELNKKY
+567 SHTKQKIFDLNKKY
-581 SKHSQNM
+581 SKHSHDI
-588 FFLFHRPRSWNS
+588 FFLFHRPRSWNPV
-600 ADKIWMGYE
+600 DKIWMGYE
-609 RKRGKLGELNQ
+609 RKRGKLGELNH

-634 GSEKIYTTV
+634 GAEKIYTTV

-652 TQLPRESAGKLV
+652 TQLPREAARKLV

-697 LHGNVRSYYMRMHE
+697 VQGSVRSYYTRMHE

-750 LGNRFPENRVLS
+750 LGNRFPENRILS

-783 EFPSRYSIDSA
+783 EFPSRYTADSS

-808 WSLPWVPDSKGKLRK
+808 WCLPWVPDSKGKLRK

-839 RSMVP
+839 RSLVP
-844 VALLLILIFSWT
+844 IALLLILILSWT
-856 LSQSSIFWTLFIIGA
+856 LLQASIFWTLFIIGA

-884 FKKPEE
+884 IKKPEE
-890 ISRAQHIKNVFR
+890 ISLVQHLKNVFR
-902 NIYTNVI
+902 NTSTDVI
-909 KSFFTIVCLP
+909 KSFFTMVCLP
-919 FEAYVSIDA
+919 FEAYISMDA
-928 IFRTVWRI
+928 IFRTIWRI

-949 GFAKKQQE
+949 GFATKQHE
-957 NSYMLYKS
+957 NLFTLYKS
-965 MWFAPLL
+965 MWFAPLF
-972 SGALFIVLLNL
+972 SIALFILLLNL
-983 FPHSIFLAT
+983 FPHAIFLAT
-992 PFLIMW
+992 PFLVLW

-1011 RAVVRTKITDEQ
+1011 RPVLRTKITVVQ
-1023 SKYLRELSRKTW
+1023 RKYLRELSRKTW

-1065 TSPTNIGMSILANLS
+1065 TSPTNIGLSLLANLS

-1094 RVSNTFKT
+1094 KTTNTFNT
-1102 LNKLERYEGHFY
+1102 LFKLERYEGHFY

-1119 QSLVPLHP
+1119 ESLVPLHP

-1134 SGNFAGHILTLRQG
+1134 SGNLAGHILTLRQG

-1171 IIAKKIT
+1171 IIAKKIS
-1178 IEEQAFFNE
+1178 IDEQALFKE
-1187 FKTAFEIENSS
+1187 FQTAFEVENSS
-1198 RPAQLSELKNS
+1198 RPVRLSELKNS
-1209 LERIATLLND
+1209 LERISTLLND
-1219 LFIKEKVKSN
+1219 LFNNEKVEAN

-1234 WMISLQHQIKEWL
+1234 WMISLHNQIKEWL
-1247 NEMVLLLPWSN
+1247 NEMILLLPWIN
-1258 LSTIPE
+1258 NNTVPK
-1264 KFENLSVF
+1264 KFEGLSVF
-1272 QKTPSLIQLAQI
+1272 QKNPSLIQLARI
-1284 DNDIHSELIAL
+1284 DNDIHTELISFH
-1295 PNGNETDVENKWIGD
+1295 NGNKTDEEVEWIVE
-1310 FEKSIASASAL
+1310 FEKSILTVSAL
-1321 ANERIAAIHQL
+1321 ARERIAEIHQL
-1332 AAQCFDFADMNYNFL
+1332 ASHCFDFADMNYNFL

-1354 LSIGYNAVEHHRDTG
+1354 LAIGYNADEHHRDSG

-1387 QGKISQ
+1387 LGKIPQ

-1434 TLLDNSTRG
+1434 TLLDNTSRG
-1443 AVKKQIEYGKEQGV
+1443 SVKKQIEYGKEQGV

-1533 AIDFT
+1533 SIDFT

-1564 SLTFL
+1564 SLAYL
-1569 LCNQPMQKRFE
+1569 LCDQPMQKRFE
-1580 ADPNFQTALL
+1580 ADPNLQTALL
-1590 LLQERVPKATGFYSV
+1590 LLQERVPKATGFYAI

-1611 IIHSAANTEMR
+1611 VIHSSSNTEMR
-1622 VINSPDTPQ
+1622 VIHSPNTPQ
-1631 PEIQLLSNGSY
+1631 PEVQLLSNGSY

-1647 NAGGGYSRWKDIA
+1647 NAGGGYSRWRDIS

-1673 GAFCYIRDLDAGD
+1673 GAFCYIRDLHAGEF
-1686 YWSIA
+1686 WSTTY
-1691 HQPTLKEAS
+1691 QPTLKEAI

-1742 NLSGDVR
+1742 NLSREIR

-1758 VVIALPVADDAHPAF
+1758 VVIALQISDDAHPAF
-1773 SNLFVQTELVQNQHA
+1773 SNLFIQTELLQNQHA
-1788 IICSRRARSK
+1788 IICSRRPRSK
-1798 DESPPYIFHLMKLAE
+1798 DESPPWIFHLMKLAE
-1813 GDADNIAYETD
+1813 GDADKISYETD
-1824 RDKFIGRGNSI
+1824 RDKFIGRGNSV
-1835 SNPKAMQQLETLSN
+1835 SNPKAMHQMEPLSN

-1861 QYRITIGENETA
+1861 QYRITIGEEETA

-1879 GIAETKSECQTLID
+1879 GIAETRSECQTLVD
-1893 KYQDFNFRKRA
+1893 KYQDLNFRKRA

-1913 VVLRQINATESNAQ
+1913 VVLRQINATESDAQ
-1927 LYTRMAGSVI
+1927 LYSRMAGSVI
-1937 FTNPVLR
+1937 FTNPALR

-1966 GDVPIVLLQVSDN
+1966 GDIPIVLLQVSDN

-2005 IINEDYSGYRNDLQ
+2005 IINEDYSGYRHDLQ
-2019 DQIQSLITAGSGNI
+2019 DQIQNLITAGLGNN
-2033 PTQRQGGVFVRMA
+2033 PREKQGGVFVRMT
-2046 DQISNEDKIL
+2046 DQVSNEDKIL

-2065 ADTYGTLTDN
+2065 SDTYGTLTDN
-2075 INRRSSVSPV
+2075 INRRSSVTPV
-2085 VPFLITS
+2085 IPFLIKS
-2092 KKYEAQIRTDD
+2092 KRHEPQIVNPA
-2103 REEDLQ
+2103 REEALQ
-2109 FYNGLGGFSAD
+2109 FSNGLGGFSAD
-2120 GNEYV
+2120 GIEYV
-2125 INTNNSNITPLP
+2125 INTNENNTTPLP

-2149 IVTESGPSYTWAEN
+2149 VVTESGSSYTWAEN
-2163 AHEFRLTP
+2163 AHEFRLSP

-2189 EETGNYWSPMPY
+2189 EETGHYWSPMPF

-2215 GYSIYECEE
+2215 GYSIFECEE

-2231 LIYVDLEE
+2231 LIFVDLEA
-2239 QIKFTV
+2239 QIKCTV

-2260 TGYVEWVLDSLRSK
+2260 TGYVEWVLDSLRTK
-2274 SAMHIV
+2274 SAMHVV
-2280 TEFNPELR
+2280 TEFNTEYR

-2301 NRVTFLDVNNVKF
+2301 NRVAFLDVDNVKF
-2314 DFTADRNEF
+2314 DFTTDRNEF
-2323 IGRNGSLAKP
+2323 IGRNGTLGKP
-2333 EAMKRLRLAGK
+2333 EAMRRLRLAGK
-2344 HGAGYDPCTAMQVP
+2344 HGAGYDPCAAIQVP
-2358 IVLQTREAR
+2358 IVLQAGEER
-2367 EVVFK
+2367 EVIFK
-2372 MGAAKHV
+2372 MGAAKDV
-2379 AEAQQLINRFR
+2379 VEAQHLINRFR
-2390 DTNAV
+2390 DTNV
-2395 NDSLKKVRE
+2395 VHDSLKKVRE
-2404 YWQHTLGSIKI
+2404 YWQHTLGSIQI

-2464 LHAQPEL
+2464 MHAQPEL
-2471 TREHILR
+2471 TREQILL

-2514 TTSCFV
+2514 TTSCYV
-2520 INTQDYSILESTV
+2520 NNTHDLTILDTPV

-2538 RLLNMNEESY
+2538 RLLNVNEESY
-2548 YDLPLVSNE
+2548 YDLPSVSKQM
-2557 TTSLYDHC
+2557 TSLYDHC
-2565 KRAIIKS
+2565 KRAITKS

-2587 WNDGMNMVGILG
+2587 WNDGMNMVGIHG

-2615 RFESIA
+2615 RFEFIA
-2621 IKLNDEEFATVCKQ
+2621 IKMNDEEFLNVCKQ
-2635 KAAALKINI
+2635 NAAELKINI
-2644 NKSSWDGEW
+2644 NKTSWDGEW

-2663 VLGSAENDECRIDS
+2663 ALGSAVNDECKIDS

-2691 ERALKAMESANK
+2691 ERSLKAMESADK

-2710 SLIRLL
+2710 SLIHLL
-2716 DPPFDKSE
+2716 DPPFNKSE

-2775 HGKTAAGIA
+2775 HGKTAADIA
-2784 VYKAEPYVMA
+2784 IYKAEPYVLA
-2794 ADVYGVSPHVGRGG
+2794 ADVYGVSPHEGRGG

-2823 ISSFIGLTRE
+2823 ISSFLGLTRE
-2833 GNMLQINPCVPEEW
+2833 GTMLQINPCVPEEW

-2855 YKKTNYHIIVQLIDH
+2855 YKKTNYHIYVELVDENNDLALI
-2870 SNNPALTVDGILQS
+2870 VDGILQA
-2884 ENMIKLVD
+2884 ENMIHLVD
-2892 DEKEHTITI
+2892 DEIEHIVSI
-2901 KILQRFSVIEN
+2901 KILQGFQ
-2912 HYDEISKSLS
+2912 
-2922 I
+2922 